1 MIKSSSATLA
11 VLASTQ
17 LALGWYFG
25 ERAASEYFTFWLLA
39 LLLVFSS
46 VRLARCAFGAIG
58 LVDTFIRSAV
68 VAFALTVLAG
78 LLLGS
83 LGLISRASYLGFF
96 IACAGASVLAKQR
109 PQSIAVPGIPVVL
122 AALVVPVLTFVIA
135 VGVTQ
140 SPLTLYDSLSY
151 HLFFPARWL
160 QEHRLT
166 IIATPFSDE
175 AQAYAPANG
184 ELWFLW
190 LMLSFHG
197 DLLAKVG
204 QLPFLLLGTAT
215 LYGLARQ
222 MGAKPA
228 HAIYPAVFY
237 LLTKRVIE
245 QAVGADVDLVCWDM
259 FLASLYIGIAAIKS
273 NEPRDWLLWGI
284 SLGLYFG
291 TKYVSLVYAPVV
303 LLLPL
308 LGDFRRRAI
317 WLVPG
322 LAVFAAPW
330 YLRNWIVAG
339 SPIYPSSIIVAG
351 LTIARGAYTR
361 AAMMN
366 SILHA
371 SGLQLLP
378 VMLSLAFGAT
388 LFFLWIPFAL
398 LGAWNV
404 VSARPR
410 RTTLFLLLA
419 PVVMAILYWYGVPDN
434 LDCRFLLPVTMLA
447 LLPFAFVFRASH
459 VWNAAMQSAFI
470 AGALWVLF
478 SRVGELPFAV
488 LPWPIGNWLTF
499 TGMID
504 RGYVWW
510 FIGLAIASGMV
521 PWVIHRT
528 DFAVTALA
536 AMVCAGSISFAV
548 SSPRWCPPVGCQFL
562 ELSSTYIRPDMITA
576 WRWFSEHVTG
586 ATVAYTG
593 NNLPYAL
600 VGPRL
605 SNRVYYVNIDHHRD
619 WRFHNYDTAHRRHP
633 PGLLPPTTL
642 ASSSGLLKPLPGR
655 AEWQVDAVRP
665 RYERMEG
672 NRDAWLRNLKSLG
685 VRYVFAS
692 VLSVYDIDYMWHT
705 AAGFPVEEE
714 WARQEP
720 DIFTMVYENPEV
732 RVFELH
738 LN

>member
-1 MIKSSSATLA
+1 MIRSSAATLA
-11 VLASTQ
+11 ILVFTQ
-17 LALGWYFG
+17 LGLGWYFG
-25 ERAASEYFTFWLLA
+25 EREPAEYFTFWLLS
-39 LLLVFSS
+39 LLLVFAS
-46 VRLARCAFGAIG
+46 VRLARRAFGAIG

-68 VAFALTVLAG
+68 LAFALTVLAG

-83 LGLISRASYLGFF
+83 VGLINRISYLLFLT
-96 IACAGASVLAKQR
+96 ACAAASLLARKR
-109 PQSIAVPGIPVVL
+109 PHPIAVPAIPIVL

-140 SPLTLYDSLSY
+140 SPLTLYDSISY

-190 LMLSFHG
+190 LMLPFHG

-204 QLPFLLLGTAT
+204 QLPFLLLGAAT
-215 LYGLARQ
+215 LYALARQ
-222 MGAKPA
+222 MGARPVYA
-228 HAIYPAVFY
+228 VYPPVFY

-245 QAVGADVDLVCWDM
+245 QAVGADVDLACWGM
-259 FLASLYIGIAAIKS
+259 FLASLYLGIEAIRS
-273 NEPRDWLLWGI
+273 NEPRDWVLWGI
-284 SLGLYFG
+284 ALGLYFG
-291 TKYVSLVYAPVV
+291 SKYVSLVYAPIV

-308 LGDFRRRAI
+308 LGDFRRRAV

-322 LAVFAAPW
+322 LLLFAAPW

-339 SPIYPSSIIVAG
+339 SPIYPSSVIVAG
-351 LTIARGAYTR
+351 MTIAEGAYTR
-361 AAMMN
+361 AAMTN

-371 SGLQLLP
+371 SRLQLLP

-398 LGAWNV
+398 FGAWNI

-434 LDCRFLLPVTMLA
+434 LDCRFLLPVTMVA
-447 LLPFAFVFRASH
+447 LLPFAFVFRASRA
-459 VWNAAMQSAFI
+459 WNVTLHGAFI
-470 AGALWVLF
+470 VGALCVLF
-478 SRVGELPFAV
+478 TQVGELQVAV

-499 TGMID
+499 TGMVD
-504 RGYVWW
+504 RGYMWP
-510 FIGLAIASGMV
+510 FTGLAIAGGMV
-521 PWVIHRT
+521 AWVIRRP
-528 DFAVTALA
+528 DLAVIGLT
-536 AMVCAGSISFAV
+536 AMVCAGAIIFAV
-548 SSPRWCPPVGCQFL
+548 SSRQWCPPQGCQFL
-562 ELSSTYIRPDMITA
+562 EISSTYIRPDLITA
-576 WRWFSEHVTG
+576 WRWFGEHVTD
-586 ATVAYTG
+586 ATVAYAG

-619 WRFHNYDTAHRRHP
+619 WRFHDYDKAHRRHP

-642 ASSSGLLKPLPGR
+642 ANSSGLLKPLPGT
-655 AEWQVDAVRP
+655 AQWHVDAVRP

-685 VRYVFAS
+685 VRYVFTS
-692 VLSVYDIDYMWHT
+692 VLSVYEVDYMWHT
-705 AAGFPVEEE
+705 AEGFPIEEE
-714 WARQEP
+714 WARDDP
-720 DIFTMVYENPEV
+720 NAFTMVYENPEV
-732 RVFELH
+732 RVFELRT
-738 LN
+738 N